1 MRYPAPAKAVNQG
14 TVMKIA
20 FTSCM
25 DATRVPMQ
33 PVWTEIFRRQPDV
46 VMLLGDQIYMDWGD
60 LGASNW
66 KKLIQRD
73 KKKGLEKF
81 AADMHYRYEAQ
92 AKVKE
97 FMALMAY
104 LQQGGKTLL
113 MTWDDHDFAWN
124 NSLGAGPDDG
134 KHGVPEEVKAISL
147 ALFRAFE
154 KYLRNPVG
162 SYPGLAATL
171 SGMDKNPSH
180 GIESTGVLKN
190 GAHTLPYQLLDTRWY
205 RTSRN
210 IASPACSM
218 LGTAQAATLT
228 ADIQKSEGLLIVA
241 GGTPL
246 KYKYLISDQDWEST
260 KDGTYPE
267 YSNLLTDA
275 ERPVLYLSGDVHR
288 NSWGGR
294 VNLDGPIKSEVIQV
308 LSSGAAISNIG
319 PKRFAASF
327 GWLDIAAPVNNG
339 GLVNGSL
346 VSYDPKRQW
355 IDAAMPQMAYTAAGW
370 IGDLAGEAAMGH
382 VALAPGMP
390 PDMAPLTVFTM
401 RKRAAGQHTKDPV
414 TALFED
420 LSPIDELYA
429 NGPFEEAD
437 GAFPEPV
444 SVSVQSNGV
453 TCHLEG
459 LVNGAGAG
467 RRPDEIMALMVHT
480 FRVALEKGK
489 QSVVLFVHGLGK
501 SPSAAID
508 QGYSFRASFGHCE
521 PLVFSWP
528 TGGADGAFSAY
539 FGHANTREA
548 ARRQRVGLSA
558 VLTAFGMVSGM
569 TEFEGMT
576 KVIVARSLGAVAL
589 GECFAG
595 DAASYKNT
603 LEHVD
608 RIVLSAPAIKKEDFT
623 RMRGKPP
630 SFFHIECPIYVT
642 VNQEDQALKFGDWI
656 DGPGQILGLEDPTL
670 GPFHKAAI
678 YLDFTHSSGV
688 GRLHDY
694 LIPRINETQ
703 IAVNKSL
710 IYDRSFNYGLVT
722 RTDTA
727 NVWTVPG
734 E

>member
-1 MRYPAPAKAVNQG
+1 
-14 TVMKIA
+14 MKIA

-25 DATRVPMQ
+25 DATRVPIQ
-33 PVWTEIFRRQPDV
+33 PVWKEILQREPDV

-60 LGASNW
+60 LGTSNW
-66 KKLIQRD
+66 KRLIERN

-81 AADMHYRYEAQ
+81 AQDMHYRYETQ
-92 AKVKE
+92 AKVE
-97 FMALMAY
+97 AFIDLTNY
-104 LQQGGKTLL
+104 LRQSGKTLL

-134 KHGVPEEVKAISL
+134 KHWVPQEVKAISL

-154 KYLRNPVG
+154 NHLRNPAD
-162 SYPGLAATL
+162 SYPDLATILA
-171 SGMDKNPSH
+171 GMDKNPH
-180 GIESTGVLKN
+180 KGIQRDGELKK
-190 GAHTLPYQLLDTRWY
+190 GAHTVAYQLLDTRWY
-205 RTSRN
+205 RTSRT
-210 IASPACSM
+210 IAASDCSM
-218 LGTAQAATLT
+218 LGPVQAQTLT
-228 ADIQKSEGLLIVA
+228 TAVRKSEGLLIVA

-260 KDGTYPE
+260 NDGTYPE
-267 YSNLLTDA
+267 YSDLLTNA

-294 VNLDGPIKSEVIQV
+294 VNLDGHIKSEVIQV

-327 GWLDIAAPVNNG
+327 GWLDITAAAQHSGQVKG
-339 GLVNGSL
+339 TLI
-346 VSYDPKRQW
+346 SYDQKKGW
-355 IDAAMPQMAYTAAGW
+355 IDSALPEMKYDADHW

-382 VALAPGMP
+382 AALGPDMP

-401 RKRAAGQHTKDPV
+401 RRRAAGQHTNNPV
-414 TALFED
+414 SALFED
-420 LSPIDELYA
+420 LSPIDDIYA
-429 NGPFEEAD
+429 ASPVSGTD
-437 GAFPEPV
+437 GAYPEPI

-459 LVNGAGAG
+459 LSNSAE
-467 RRPDEIMALMVHT
+467 RRSEEIVALMVHT

-489 QSVVLFVHGLGK
+489 RSVALFVHGLGK

-508 QGYSFRASFGHCE
+508 QGYSFRASFEHCE
-521 PLVFSWP
+521 PMVFSWP
-528 TGGADGAFSAY
+528 TGGADGAFNAY
-539 FGHANTREA
+539 FGYANTLEA

-558 VLTAFGMVSGM
+558 VLTAFGMISSM
-569 TEFEGMT
+569 PEFKDLT

-595 DAASYKNT
+595 DSANYKVI
-603 LEHVD
+603 LKDVH

-630 SFFHIECPIYVT
+630 SFYGIECPICVT
-642 VNQEDQALKFGDWI
+642 VNRNDQALKFGDWI
-656 DGPGQILGLEDPTL
+656 DGAGQILGLDDPEQEPLHPMAT
-670 GPFHKAAI
+670 
-678 YLDFTHSSGV
+678 YLDFTDSSGV

-694 LIPRINETQ
+694 LIPRINTKQ
-703 IAVNKSL
+703 IAVNEAL
-710 IYDRSFNYGLVT
+710 IYERFFDPASLLSPT
-722 RTDTA
+722 HTA
-727 NVWTVPG
+727 NVWTMP
-734 E
+734 EE